1 MLTSG
6 DVQFEPT
13 AAAKILALSNSM
25 FLMTAGDAGLQ
36 AEICSHVLIEV
47 AERIRQEPGKWW
59 FVRDVADLYIEH
71 YNRIQLAPLYLDPS
85 SFIAN
90 QHSMNERLVNDTARE
105 LLNFQMPSISTI
117 FAGHDPAGPHI
128 YLVSESGANSLEANC
143 LDGVGFAAIGS
154 GARHASSQIMVA
166 RHAWNAPMA
175 ETLFLTY
182 YSKKKS
188 EVAPGVGRGTDMV
201 MSGPTTASLVGIRV
215 EAIQRLEIEYQ
226 RVAQQETRAFSKA
239 KGSIQRYVEDLQKQA
254 QGLAEQQE
262 QTPPKASGEP
272 APANGQPKV

>member
-143 LDGVGFAAIGS
+143 LDGVGFAAI
-154 GARHASSQIMVA
+154 V
-166 RHAWNAPMA
+166 
-175 ETLFLTY
+175 
-182 YSKKKS
+182 SK
-188 EVAPGVGRGTDMV
+188 
-201 MSGPTTASLVGIRV
+201 
-215 EAIQRLEIEYQ
+215 
-226 RVAQQETRAFSKA
+226 FC
-239 KGSIQRYVEDLQKQA
+239 KGSLHPIP
-254 QGLAEQQE
+254 GLPRLRLHYRHRCWLVHHSVDSLHRLSMMMM
-262 QTPPKASGEP
+262 TITGIHIGCSRSR
-272 APANGQPKV
+272 